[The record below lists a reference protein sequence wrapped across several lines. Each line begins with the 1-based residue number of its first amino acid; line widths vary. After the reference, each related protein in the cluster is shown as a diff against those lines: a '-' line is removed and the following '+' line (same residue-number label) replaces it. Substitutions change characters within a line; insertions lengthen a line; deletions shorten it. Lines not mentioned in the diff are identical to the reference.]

1 MGTDR
6 IEMNAYRDT
15 IAAVRKLLRDNPEW
29 IARYKHYIDTLAEKK
44 AAGTFSRAQQQF
56 AVPAPFQLYLS
67 LSMAIHKCT
76 AKRTAFELRF
86 HGQSVATVFVDYQK
100 EKAVLLQVKKVPA
113 IYKVLREKSEADI
126 AYMDSLEPSALY
138 DWHGEEA
145 RNFRRI
151 YASLERTLT
160 STGDFDLLG
169 QPEHDM
175 ESFLLANYAKKRS
188 DEKEISYIQPVTM
201 LDTSARFQMPTPI
214 KASSVKDGID
224 TLSYAGKSG
233 GGIDILA
240 RVGSGRSTTLAVMEL
255 KDENKDSEPPHKV
268 ICQAIAY
275 AAFLRELLRSES
287 GDSWWSFF
295 GFGGSVPKRLTLKA
309 IVVMPL
315 KNQNGTVS
323 RQTEAFMQE
332 LRIPENT
339 RLLIPNSEDQI
350 KLGYVFRNDGAAPE
364 KSF

>member
-1 MGTDR
+1 MRTDR
-6 IEMNAYRDT
+6 IEMNAYQDV
-15 IAAVRKLLRDNPEW
+15 IAAVRKLLRENPEW
-29 IARYKHYIDTLAEKK
+29 ADRYGGYIATLAEKK
-44 AAGTFSRAQQQF
+44 AAGTFSRAQRQF
-56 AVPAPFQLYLS
+56 SVPAPFQLYLS

-86 HGQSVATVFVDYQK
+86 HGQSVAVLFVDNQK
-100 EKAVLLQVKKVPA
+100 EKKVSLQVKKAPA
-113 IYKVLREKSEADI
+113 VYKVLREKSEADA
-126 AYMDSLEPSALY
+126 AYLSSLDPSALY

-151 YASLERTLT
+151 YAGLERTVT
-160 STGDFDLLG
+160 STGDSDLLG
-169 QPEHDM
+169 QPEHNM

-188 DEKEISYIQPVTM
+188 DEKEIAYIQPVTM

-214 KASSVKDGID
+214 KASSVKNGID

-240 RVGSGRSTTLAVMEL
+240 RVGSGRSTALAVMEL

-275 AAFLRELLRSES
+275 ATFLRELLRGES
-287 GDSWWSFF
+287 GEDWWHFF

-323 RQTEAFMQE
+323 RQTETFMQE

-339 RLLIPNSEDQI
+339 QLLIPDSADQI
-350 KLGYVFRNDGAAPE
+350 ELGYVFRNDGASPE

>member
-1 MGTDR
+1 MRTDR
-6 IEMNAYRDT
+6 IEMNAYQDT
-15 IAAVRKLLRDNPEW
+15 IAAVQKLLRDNPEW
-29 IARYKHYIDTLAEKK
+29 IARYKGYIDTLAEKK
-44 AAGTFSRAQQQF
+44 VAGTVSRAQRQF

-76 AKRTAFELRF
+76 AKHTAFELRF
-86 HGQSVATVFVDYQK
+86 HGQSVALLFVDNQK
-100 EKAVLLQVKKVPA
+100 EKAVSLQVKKVPA
-113 IYKVLREKSEADI
+113 IYKALREKSETDA
-126 AYMDSLEPSALY
+126 AYLDSLDSSASY

-145 RNFRRI
+145 KNFRRI
-151 YASLERTLT
+151 FAGLEHALAVNGQ
-160 STGDFDLLG
+160 SHLLG
-169 QPEHDM
+169 QPEHNM

-201 LDTSARFQMPTPI
+201 LDTSARFQMPTPV
-214 KASSVKDGID
+214 KASSVKNGID
-224 TLSYAGKSG
+224 TLSYAGRNG

-287 GDSWWSFF
+287 GDSWWRFF
-295 GFGGSVPKRLTLKA
+295 GFGGSVPKRLALKA

-332 LRIPENT
+332 LRIPENVQ
-339 RLLIPNSEDQI
+339 LLIPDSEDQI

>member
-1 MGTDR
+1 MRTDR
-6 IEMNAYRDT
+6 IEMNAYQDT
-15 IAAVRKLLRDNPEW
+15 IAAVRKLLQDNPEW
-29 IARYKHYIDTLAEKK
+29 IARYKGYIDTLAEKK
-44 AAGTFSRAQQQF
+44 AAGTFSRAQRQF

-86 HGQSVATVFVDYQK
+86 HGQSVAVLFVDNQK
-100 EKAVLLQVKKVPA
+100 EKTVSLQVKKAPA
-113 IYKVLREKSEADI
+113 VYKVLREKSEADA
-126 AYMDSLEPSALY
+126 AYLSSLDPSALY

-151 YASLERTLT
+151 YAGLERTVT
-160 STGDFDLLG
+160 STGDSDLLG
-169 QPEHDM
+169 QPEHNM

-188 DEKEISYIQPVTM
+188 DEKEIAYIQPVTM

-214 KASSVKDGID
+214 KASSVKNGID

-240 RVGSGRSTTLAVMEL
+240 RVGSGRSTALAVMEL

-275 AAFLRELLRSES
+275 ATFLRELLRGES
-287 GDSWWSFF
+287 GEDWWHFF
-295 GFGGSVPKRLTLKA
+295 GFGGSVPKKLVLKA
-309 IVVMPL
+309 VVVMPL
-315 KNQNGTVS
+315 QSKGGTIS

-332 LRIPENT
+332 LCAPENR
-339 RLLIPNSEDQI
+339 RLLIPGSADQI
-350 KLGYVFRNDGAAPE
+350 ELGYVFRDADAAPE

>member
-1 MGTDR
+1 MRTDR
-6 IEMNAYRDT
+6 IEMNAYQDV
-15 IAAVRKLLRDNPEW
+15 IAAVRKLLRENPEW
-29 IARYKHYIDTLAEKK
+29 ADRYGGYIATLAEKK
-44 AAGTFSRAQQQF
+44 AAGTFSRAQRQF
-56 AVPAPFQLYLS
+56 SVPAPFQLYLS

-86 HGQSVATVFVDYQK
+86 HGQSVAVLFVDNQK
-100 EKAVLLQVKKVPA
+100 EKKVSLQVKKAPA
-113 IYKVLREKSEADI
+113 VYKVLREKAEADA
-126 AYMDSLEPSALY
+126 AYLDNLDSLALY

-145 RNFRRI
+145 KIFRRI
-151 YASLERTLT
+151 YTDLERALATNGQ
-160 STGDFDLLG
+160 SHLLG

-175 ESFLLANYAKKRS
+175 ESFLLENYAKKRS

-240 RVGSGRSTTLAVMEL
+240 RMGSGRSTTLAVMEL

-275 AAFLRELLRSES
+275 AAFLRELLRSAS
-287 GDSWWSFF
+287 GESWWRFF
-295 GFGGSVPKRLTLKA
+295 GFGGSVPKKLVLKA
-309 IVVMPL
+309 VVVMPL
-315 KNQNGTVS
+315 QSKGGTIS

-332 LRIPENT
+332 LCAPENR
-339 RLLIPNSEDQI
+339 RLLIPGSADQI
-350 KLGYVFRNDGAAPE
+350 ELGYVFRDADAAPE

>member
-1 MGTDR
+1 MGADR
-6 IEMNAYRDT
+6 IEMNACRDT

-29 IARYKHYIDTLAEKK
+29 IVRYKHYIDTLAEKK
-44 AAGTFSRAQQQF
+44 AAGTFSWAQRQF
-56 AVPAPFQLYLS
+56 SVPAPFQLYLS

-86 HGQSVATVFVDYQK
+86 HGQSVAVLFVDNQK
-100 EKAVLLQVKKVPA
+100 EKTVSLQVKKAPA
-113 IYKVLREKSEADI
+113 VYKVLREKSEADA
-126 AYMDSLEPSALY
+126 AYLSSLDPSALY

-151 YASLERTLT
+151 YAGLERALATNGQ
-160 STGDFDLLG
+160 SHLLG
-169 QPEHDM
+169 QPEHNM

-188 DEKEISYIQPVTM
+188 DEKEIAYIQPVTM

-214 KASSVKDGID
+214 KASSVKNGID

-240 RVGSGRSTTLAVMEL
+240 RVGSGRSTALAVMEL

-275 AAFLRELLRSES
+275 ATFLRELLRGES
-287 GDSWWSFF
+287 GEDWWHFF
-295 GFGGSVPKRLTLKA
+295 GFGGSVPKKLVLKA
-309 IVVMPL
+309 VVVMPL
-315 KNQNGTVS
+315 QSKGGTIS

-332 LRIPENT
+332 LCAPENR
-339 RLLIPNSEDQI
+339 RLLISGSADQI
-350 KLGYVFRNDGAAPE
+350 ELGYVFRDADAAPE

>member
-6 IEMNAYRDT
+6 IEMNAYQDT
-15 IAAVRKLLRDNPEW
+15 IAAVRKLLQDNPEW
-29 IARYKHYIDTLAEKK
+29 IARYKGYIDTLAEKK
-44 AAGTFSRAQQQF
+44 AAGTFSRAQRQF

-86 HGQSVATVFVDYQK
+86 HGQSVATVFVDNQK
-100 EKAVLLQVKKVPA
+100 EKTVSMQVKKVPA
-113 IYKVLREKSEADI
+113 IYKVLREKAEA
-126 AYMDSLEPSALY
+126 AYLDSLDSSALY

-145 RNFRRI
+145 KNFRRI
-151 YASLERTLT
+151 YTDMERALATNGQ
-160 STGDFDLLG
+160 SHLLG

-323 RQTEAFMQE
+323 RQTETFMQE

-339 RLLIPNSEDQI
+339 QLLIPDSADQI
-350 KLGYVFRNDGAAPE
+350 ELGYVFRNDGAAPE

>member
-1 MGTDR
+1 MRTDR
-6 IEMNAYRDT
+6 IEMNAYQDV
-15 IAAVRKLLRDNPEW
+15 IAAVRKLLRENPEW
-29 IARYKHYIDTLAEKK
+29 ADRYGGYIATLAEKK
-44 AAGTFSRAQQQF
+44 AAGTFSRAQRQF
-56 AVPAPFQLYLS
+56 SVPAPFQLYLS

-86 HGQSVATVFVDYQK
+86 HGQSVATVFVDNQK
-100 EKAVLLQVKKVPA
+100 EKTVSMQVKKVPA
-113 IYKVLREKSEADI
+113 IYKVLREKAEADA
-126 AYMDSLEPSALY
+126 AYLDNLDSLALY

-145 RNFRRI
+145 KIFRRI
-151 YASLERTLT
+151 YTDLERALATNGQ
-160 STGDFDLLG
+160 SHLLG

-240 RVGSGRSTTLAVMEL
+240 RMGSGRSTTLAVMEL

-275 AAFLRELLRSES
+275 AAFLRELLRSAS
-287 GDSWWSFF
+287 GESWWRFF
-295 GFGGSVPKRLTLKA
+295 GFGGSVPKKLVLKA
-309 IVVMPL
+309 VVVMPL
-315 KNQNGTVS
+315 QSKGGTIS

-332 LRIPENT
+332 LCAPENR
-339 RLLIPNSEDQI
+339 RLLIPGSADQI
-350 KLGYVFRNDGAAPE
+350 ELGYVFRDADAAPE

>member
-1 MGTDR
+1 MRTDR
-6 IEMNAYRDT
+6 IEMNAYQDV
-15 IAAVRKLLRDNPEW
+15 IAAVRKLLRENPEW
-29 IARYKHYIDTLAEKK
+29 ADRYGGYIATLAEKK
-44 AAGTFSRAQQQF
+44 AAGSFSRAQRQF

-76 AKRTAFELRF
+76 AKHTAFELRF
-86 HGQSVATVFVDYQK
+86 HGQSVAVLFVDNQK
-100 EKAVLLQVKKVPA
+100 EKTVSLQVKKAPA
-113 IYKVLREKSEADI
+113 IYKVLREKAEADA
-126 AYMDSLEPSALY
+126 AYLDSLDSSALY

-145 RNFRRI
+145 KNFRRI
-151 YASLERTLT
+151 YTDLERALATNGQ
-160 STGDFDLLG
+160 SHLLG

-188 DEKEISYIQPVTM
+188 DEKEIAYIQPVTM

-214 KASSVKDGID
+214 KASSVKNGID
-224 TLSYAGKSG
+224 TLAYAGKSG

-255 KDENKDSEPPHKV
+255 KDENKDSEPPRKV

-275 AAFLRELLRSES
+275 ATFLRELLRSET
-287 GDSWWSFF
+287 GEGWWRFF
-295 GFGGSVPKRLTLKA
+295 GFGGSVPKKLTLKA

-332 LRIPENT
+332 LRVPENR
-339 RLLIPNSEDQI
+339 RLLIPDSADQI
-350 KLGYVFRNDGAAPE
+350 ELGYVFRNDGAAPE

>member
-1 MGTDR
+1 MRTDR
-6 IEMNAYRDT
+6 IEMNAYQDV

-29 IARYKHYIDTLAEKK
+29 IVRYKHYIDTLAEKK
-44 AAGTFSRAQQQF
+44 AAGTFSWAQRQF
-56 AVPAPFQLYLS
+56 SVPAPFQLYLS

-86 HGQSVATVFVDYQK
+86 HGQSVAVLFVDNQK
-100 EKAVLLQVKKVPA
+100 EKTVSLQVKKAPA
-113 IYKVLREKSEADI
+113 VYKVLREKSEADA
-126 AYMDSLEPSALY
+126 AYLSSLDPSALY
-138 DWHGEEA
+138 DWHSEEA

-151 YASLERTLT
+151 YAGLERALATNGQ
-160 STGDFDLLG
+160 SHLLG

-188 DEKEISYIQPVTM
+188 DEKEIAYIQPVTM

-214 KASSVKDGID
+214 KASSVKNGID
-224 TLSYAGKSG
+224 TLAYAGKSG

-255 KDENKDSEPPHKV
+255 KDENKDSEPPRKV

-275 AAFLRELLRSES
+275 ATFLRELLRSEA
-287 GDSWWSFF
+287 GEGWWRFF
-295 GFGGSVPKRLTLKA
+295 GFGGSVPKKLTLKA

-323 RQTEAFMQE
+323 RQTETFMQE

-339 RLLIPNSEDQI
+339 QLLIPDSADQI
-350 KLGYVFRNDGAAPE
+350 ELGYVFRNDGAAPE

>member
-1 MGTDR
+1 
-6 IEMNAYRDT
+6 
-15 IAAVRKLLRDNPEW
+15 
-29 IARYKHYIDTLAEKK
+29 
-44 AAGTFSRAQQQF
+44 
-56 AVPAPFQLYLS
+56 
-67 LSMAIHKCT
+67 
-76 AKRTAFELRF
+76 
-86 HGQSVATVFVDYQK
+86 
-100 EKAVLLQVKKVPA
+100 
-113 IYKVLREKSEADI
+113 
-126 AYMDSLEPSALY
+126 
-138 DWHGEEA
+138 
-145 RNFRRI
+145 
-151 YASLERTLT
+151 
-160 STGDFDLLG
+160 
-169 QPEHDM
+169 M

-214 KASSVKDGID
+214 KASSVKDGVD

-323 RQTEAFMQE
+323 RQTETFMQE

-339 RLLIPNSEDQI
+339 QLLIPDSADQI
-350 KLGYVFRNDGAAPE
+350 ELGYVFRNDGAAPE

>member
-6 IEMNAYRDT
+6 IEMNAYQDT
-15 IAAVRKLLRDNPEW
+15 IAAVRKLLQDNPEW
-29 IARYKHYIDTLAEKK
+29 IARYKGYIDTFAEKK
-44 AAGTFSRAQQQF
+44 AAGTFSRAQRQF

-86 HGQSVATVFVDYQK
+86 HGQSVATVFVDNQK
-100 EKAVLLQVKKVPA
+100 EKTVSMQMKKVPA
-113 IYKVLREKSEADI
+113 IYKVLREKLEADA
-126 AYMDSLEPSALY
+126 AYLDSLDLSASY
-138 DWHGEEA
+138 AWHGEEA
-145 RNFRRI
+145 KNFRRI
-151 YASLERTLT
+151 YADLERTVT
-160 STGDFDLLG
+160 STGDSDLLG
-169 QPEHDM
+169 QPEHNM
-175 ESFLLANYAKKRS
+175 ESFLLENYAKKRS
-188 DEKEISYIQPVTM
+188 DEKEIAYIQPVTM

-214 KASSVKDGID
+214 KASSVKNGID
-224 TLSYAGKSG
+224 TLAYAGKSG

-255 KDENKDSEPPHKV
+255 KDENKDSEPPRKV

-275 AAFLRELLRSES
+275 ATFLRELLRSET
-287 GDSWWSFF
+287 GEGWWRFF
-295 GFGGSVPKRLTLKA
+295 GFGGSVPKKLTLKA

-332 LRIPENT
+332 LRVPENR
-339 RLLIPNSEDQI
+339 RLLIPDSADQI
-350 KLGYVFRNDGAAPE
+350 ELGYVFRNDGASPE

>member
-1 MGTDR
+1 MRTDR
-6 IEMNAYRDT
+6 IEMNVYQDV

-29 IARYKHYIDTLAEKK
+29 IVRYKHYIDTLAEKK
-44 AAGTFSRAQQQF
+44 AAGTFSWAQRQF
-56 AVPAPFQLYLS
+56 SVPAPFQLYLS

-86 HGQSVATVFVDYQK
+86 HGQSVAVLFVDNQK
-100 EKAVLLQVKKVPA
+100 EKTVSLQVKKAPA
-113 IYKVLREKSEADI
+113 VYKVLREKSEADA
-126 AYMDSLEPSALY
+126 AYLSSLDPSALY

-151 YASLERTLT
+151 YAGLERALATNGQ
-160 STGDFDLLG
+160 SHLLG

-188 DEKEISYIQPVTM
+188 DEKEIAYIQPVTM

-214 KASSVKDGID
+214 KASSVKNGID
-224 TLSYAGKSG
+224 TLAYAGKSG

-255 KDENKDSEPPHKV
+255 KDENKDSEPPRKV

-275 AAFLRELLRSES
+275 ATFLRELLRSEA
-287 GDSWWSFF
+287 GEGWWRFF
-295 GFGGSVPKRLTLKA
+295 GFGGSVPKKLTLKA

-323 RQTEAFMQE
+323 RQTETFMQE

-339 RLLIPNSEDQI
+339 QLLIPDSADQI
-350 KLGYVFRNDGAAPE
+350 ELGYVFRNDGAAPE